1 MVVCV
6 VMVMSV
12 AVGVAEDVVMVMHVA
27 VGMAV
32 LKPGVVVA
40 AGQTVVMALLA
51 CLEAHPRVRLRG
63 AARQAR
69 GRAIMQ
75 GAGLLPA
82 LAHIWTILMV

>member
-1 MVVCV
+1 MVVDV
-6 VMVMSV
+6 VMVMSMV
-12 AVGVAEDVVMVMHVA
+12 VGVAEDVVMLMHVA
-27 VGMAV
+27 EGMAV

-51 CLEAHPRVRLRG
+51 CLEARPWERLRV
-63 AARQAR
+63 AASQAR

-75 GAGLLPA
+75 GARLLPA